1 LNSVKV
7 AEAIV
12 GAKMAS
18 PTDPKE
24 LAKNVPQ
31 VTYHLADSDD
41 EDEDTRETRRSI
53 KTAEKMLKKR
63 FFINAKDRREYEQMA
78 LAGRISAEELAFA
91 EDDDQKIGMTIEK
104 QRAA

>member
-24 LAKNVPQ
+24 IYKNIP
-31 VTYHLADSDD
+31 
-41 EDEDTRETRRSI
+41 
-53 KTAEKMLKKR
+53 
-63 FFINAKDRREYEQMA
+63 
-78 LAGRISAEELAFA
+78 
-91 EDDDQKIGMTIEK
+91 
-104 QRAA
+104 

>member
-24 LAKNVPQ
+24 LAKNYP
-31 VTYHLADSDD
+31 
-41 EDEDTRETRRSI
+41 
-53 KTAEKMLKKR
+53 
-63 FFINAKDRREYEQMA
+63 
-78 LAGRISAEELAFA
+78 
-91 EDDDQKIGMTIEK
+91 
-104 QRAA
+104 

>member
-24 LAKNVPQ
+24 LSKNYP
-31 VTYHLADSDD
+31 
-41 EDEDTRETRRSI
+41 
-53 KTAEKMLKKR
+53 
-63 FFINAKDRREYEQMA
+63 
-78 LAGRISAEELAFA
+78 
-91 EDDDQKIGMTIEK
+91 
-104 QRAA
+104 